1 MNISLLSKW
10 WWRLEKEQ
18 GLWQDMI
25 RAKYLHHEG
34 IKNVKHRLDS
44 PVWTDLL
51 KVRQFYLRGRRI
63 ET

>member
-1 MNISLLSKW
+1 
-10 WWRLEKEQ
+10 
-18 GLWQDMI
+18 MI